1 MPAGENF
8 PFPAPDYDRVP
19 EREVVTI
26 TEQWDA
32 GEVSVGGRR
41 GAHND
46 MNDQLAVASIQ
57 ASEEAVPENQNVS
70 DAEVMRRREMV
81 TDLRTMII
89 SSELLKPKYGDY

>member
-32 GEVSVGGRR
+32 GEVSGGRQAANR
-41 GAHND
+41 D
-46 MNDQLAVASIQ
+46 MKDQLAVASIQ
-57 ASEEAVPENQNVS
+57 ASEEEIPENQNVS
-70 DAEVMRRREMV
+70 DAGVMRRRGMV

-89 SSELLKPKYGDY
+89 SSELLKPKYEEY